1 MSAVITEYIRSTER
15 QEALAEM
22 ETEAF
27 DIDSMKYDDYW
38 FRNKPNKN
46 SRARKARREAK
57 QKGFS
62 Y

>member
-27 DIDSMKYDDYW
+27 DLDSMKYDDLW
-38 FRNKPNKN
+38 FRNKPTKN
-46 SRARKARREAK
+46 RRARQARIKAK
-57 QKGFS
+57 QHGFS